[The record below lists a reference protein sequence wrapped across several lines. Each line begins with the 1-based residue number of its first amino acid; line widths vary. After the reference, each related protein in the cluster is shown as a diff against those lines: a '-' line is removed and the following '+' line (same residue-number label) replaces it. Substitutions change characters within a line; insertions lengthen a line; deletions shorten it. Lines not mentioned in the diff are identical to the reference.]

1 MEQDNSMT
9 DVEYD
14 AFIEHLKSSEIY
26 KKETY
31 HIIIPDPEDWDYT
44 DELRTRIVKGYFDGK
59 TARFPK

>member
-1 MEQDNSMT
+1 MSNSMT
-9 DVEYD
+9 DIEYD

-26 KKETY
+26 KKETH

-44 DELRTRIVKGYFDGK
+44 QESYTIIVKGYFDGK